1 MRLDPDCPFC
11 QIVEGVRHAHIL
23 ARDARTTAFLD
34 LRPINPGHTLV
45 IPNEHEPDF
54 FKLPDDLY
62 GEVTLS
68 AKRLAGV
75 LAAVTQPRKV
85 GLIIAGFDV
94 PHTHIHVVPM
104 RDYHDITS
112 QAFADP
118 DRVLPTDEQLAE
130 MAGRVR
136 REMQRQG

>member
-1 MRLDPDCPFC
+1 MLDPDCPFC
-11 QIVEGVRHAHIL
+11 QIVEGVRHAYIL

-34 LRPINPGHTLV
+34 LRPINPGHALV
-45 IPNEHEPDF
+45 IPSEHEPDF
-54 FKLPDDLY
+54 FRLPDDLY
-62 GEVTLS
+62 GDLTLS

-104 RDYHDITS
+104 HDYHDITS
-112 QAFADP
+112 RAFADP

-136 REMQRQG
+136 LEMERQG